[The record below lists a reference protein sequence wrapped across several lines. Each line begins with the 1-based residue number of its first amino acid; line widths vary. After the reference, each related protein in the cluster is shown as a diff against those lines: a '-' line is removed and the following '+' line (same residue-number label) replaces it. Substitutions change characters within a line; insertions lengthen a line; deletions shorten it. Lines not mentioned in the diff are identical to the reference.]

1 MTTTLRICGQVL
13 DEDFLQELNRFS
25 QHEPVPSRA
34 VLAQEVCRQLGWLRS
49 NGEPNLGKGRALL
62 HKLSKRGHVKLPP
75 KRGPRAG
82 QRRRLCT
89 RAQSLPAVGQIP
101 GRVDQMQGLKLVL
114 ISGWEDPLSG
124 LWNELIVQQH
134 PLGDAPLVGWQLRY
148 LIGSDHG
155 WLGALGFGPA
165 AWYLQGRDQWIG
177 WDSSARRGNI
187 HLVIG
192 LSRLLIRKEV
202 RCANLASKVMA
213 MSLGQVGQDWQE
225 RYGHKPLLVES
236 FVDRNQFTG
245 QSYVAANWRLIG
257 TSQGRGRLGPK
268 VGDPLQEKDIYVYP
282 LEPKAREQLQNQPV
296 VLVQPRSVLE
306 GLESSSW
313 AQEEMANLDLGDERL
328 TKRAIRILQGR
339 WDHPEKSY
347 AQSFGNW
354 GQAQGA
360 YRLLGHECGQI
371 DLSSSLASHQ
381 ERTLERMAAEPLVL
395 LPQDTTSLNYSGLKK
410 TKDLGQINGEGS
422 LGLHLHS
429 TLALSGTG
437 VPLGV
442 VDAQCWGRELEE
454 EELGRNA
461 KSVDQKE
468 SVRWVNSI
476 HRAAALARR
485 MPQTTV
491 VELGDR
497 ESDIYEVF
505 DQVLL
510 GPPNLHVVVRAQHN
524 RILQEQAKLWEY
536 MAAQPVGGQMK
547 VQVPRSP
554 KRKARTAVMEVR
566 RAEITICASA
576 TRLKK
581 HWPGL
586 KLYAV
591 WVKEIDPPPT
601 QEPLEWMLLT
611 DVPVQS
617 WEQAVETVRWYC
629 LRWRIEE
636 WHRVLKSGCRVEK
649 REFESALHLRRALA
663 FDLIVA
669 WRTLMLIKL
678 NRETPNMPA
687 SAAFSEEELAI
698 LRCYKKKDE
707 EVTAPTIGQA
717 VHWLARAGGALL
729 RKSDGEPGAEAI
741 TQGVTALALLLN
753 HQRLQDEE

>member
-1 MTTTLRICGQVL
+1 MTTTMRICGQVL
-13 DEDFLQELNRFS
+13 SEDFLHELNRYS
-25 QHEPVPSRA
+25 QQEPEPSRA
-34 VLAQEVCRQLGWLRS
+34 ALAEQVCRQLGWWRG

-62 HKLSKRGHVKLPP
+62 KKLSKAGHVKLPA

-82 QRRRLCT
+82 QRRRL
-89 RAQSLPAVGQIP
+89 RACGQSLPELQPIP
-101 GRVDQMQGLKLVL
+101 GRVDQLRGLKLHL
-114 ISGWEDPLSG
+114 ISGWDDPLSG

-134 PLGDAPLVGWQLRY
+134 PLGDAPLVGWQVRY

-155 WLGALGFGPA
+155 WLGAIGFGPA
-165 AWYLQGRDQWIG
+165 AWCLQARDQWIG
-177 WDSSARRGNI
+177 WDSQTRRSNI
-187 HLVIG
+187 HLIIG

-202 RCANLASKVMA
+202 RCANLASKVMG
-213 MSLGQVGQDWQE
+213 MSLAQVGQDWKQ

-245 QSYVAANWRLIG
+245 KSYVAANWRLIG

-268 VGDPLQEKDIYVYP
+268 MGDPLQQKDIYVYP
-282 LEPKAREQLQNQPV
+282 LESRAREHLQNRPV
-296 VLVQPRSVLE
+296 VLVQPRSVLA
-306 GLESSSW
+306 GLESGCW
-313 AQEEMANLDLGDERL
+313 AQEEMADLDLGDERL
-328 TKRAIRILQGR
+328 TKRATAILQGR

-347 AQSFGNW
+347 AKSFGDW

-360 YRLLGHECGQI
+360 YRLLGHASEEI
-371 DLSSSLASHQ
+371 DLPSLLASHQ
-381 ERTLERMAAEPLVL
+381 ERTLERMAAEKLVL
-395 LPQDTTSLNYSGLKK
+395 LPQDTTSLNYSGLKQ

-429 TLALSGTG
+429 TLALSAAG

-442 VDAQCWGRELEE
+442 VDAQCWGRELEGQ
-454 EELGRNA
+454 ELGRNA

-468 SVRWVNSI
+468 SVRWVNSVN
-476 HRAAALARR
+476 RAAGIARR

-505 DQVLL
+505 DQVLI

-524 RILQEQAKLWEY
+524 RVLQEQAKLWDY
-536 MAAQPVGGQMK
+536 MALQPVCGQLK

-554 KRKARTAVMEVR
+554 TRKARTAVMEVR

-591 WVKEIDPPPT
+591 WVKEIDPPPG

-611 DVPVQS
+611 DLPVTT
-617 WEQAVETVRWYC
+617 WEQAVEVVRCYC

-636 WHRVLKSGCRVEK
+636 WHRVLKSGCGVER

-687 SAAFSEEELAI
+687 SVAFSEEELAI

-707 EVTAPTIGQA
+707 DATAPTIRQA

-741 TQGVTALALLLN
+741 TEGFSTLAVLVN
-753 HQRLQDEE
+753 HQRLREEQ